1 MNPNSQSVEKVLLAH
16 GVKPT
21 PQRMVIAEYLLN
33 TLDHPTA
40 DEVLTAVTGK
50 LPVDLSRATVYNT
63 LNSLKDAGVVREVYT
78 EPGKVRYDANLSN
91 HHHFVDSKSGQI
103 FDVPVEKVEQ
113 LGKLL
118 DKKYKVHGVQVIFF
132 GELEQDEETKAN

>member
-1 MNPNSQSVEKVLLAH
+1 MNPENQSAESVLLSH

-33 TLDHPTA
+33 TLDHPSA
-40 DEVLTAVTGK
+40 EEVMAAVSGK

-63 LNSLKDAGVVREVYT
+63 LSSLKDAGVIREVFT
-78 EPGKVRYDANLSN
+78 EPGKVRYDANLCH
-91 HHHFVDSKSGQI
+91 HHHFVDVKSGQI
-103 FDVPVEKVEQ
+103 IDVPVEKVEQ

-118 DKKYKVHGVQVIFF
+118 DKKFKVHGVQVTFF
-132 GELEQDEETKAN
+132 GDLQQEGSEQI

>member
-1 MNPNSQSVEKVLLAH
+1 MNPASQSAELVLLSH

-40 DEVLTAVTGK
+40 EEVMTAVTGK
-50 LPVDLSRATVYNT
+50 LPVALSRATVYNT
-63 LNSLKDAGVVREVYT
+63 LNSLKDAGVIREVFT
-78 EPGKVRYDANLSN
+78 EPGKVRYDANLFN
-91 HHHFVDSKSGQI
+91 HHHFVDVKTGQI
-103 FDVPVEKVEQ
+103 LDVPAEKVEQ

-118 DKKYKVHGVQVIFF
+118 DKKFKVHGVQVTFF
-132 GELEQDEETKAN
+132 GDLQQEESEQT

>member
-1 MNPNSQSVEKVLLAH
+1 
-16 GVKPT
+16 
-21 PQRMVIAEYLLN
+21 
-33 TLDHPTA
+33 
-40 DEVLTAVTGK
+40 
-50 LPVDLSRATVYNT
+50 
-63 LNSLKDAGVVREVYT
+63 
-78 EPGKVRYDANLSN
+78 VRYDANLSN

-132 GELEQDEETKAN
+132 GELEPDEEIKAN

>member
-132 GELEQDEETKAN
+132 GELEPDEETKAN

>member
-1 MNPNSQSVEKVLLAH
+1 MIPAHQSAESVLLSH

-40 DEVLTAVTGK
+40 EEVMTAVTGK
-50 LPVDLSRATVYNT
+50 LPVALSRATVYNT
-63 LNSLKDAGVVREVYT
+63 LNSLKDAGVIREVFT
-78 EPGKVRYDANLSN
+78 EPGKVRYDANLFN
-91 HHHFVDSKSGQI
+91 HHHFVDVKTGQI
-103 FDVPVEKVEQ
+103 LDVPVEKVEQ

-118 DKKYKVHGVQVIFF
+118 DKKFKVHGVQVTFY
-132 GELEQDEETKAN
+132 GDLQQDED

>member
-1 MNPNSQSVEKVLLAH
+1 MNPSCQSAETVLLSH

-40 DEVLTAVTGK
+40 DEILTYVSGK
-50 LPVDLSRATVYNT
+50 LPVALSRATVYNT
-63 LNSLKDAGVVREVYT
+63 LNSLLDAGVVREVFT

-91 HHHFVDSKSGQI
+91 HHHFVDMKSGQVL
-103 FDVPVEKVEQ
+103 DVPVEKVEQ

-118 DKKYKVHGVQVIFF
+118 DKKFKVHGVQVIFF
-132 GELEQDEETKAN
+132 GDLQQDEESNRT